1 MYVVSVAASQKGVTA
16 ARGRGG
22 VGVER
27 WKRERERAMEVAG
40 GVVCQR

>member
-1 MYVVSVAASQKGVTA
+1 MYVVSVAASQKGVRA

-22 VGVER
+22 VGVEG